1 MEKRLGFIDIK
12 SSAKRV
18 YFYVQRNSSK
28 VTRGPS
34 ILRYT
39 IQLLNVGGGMN
50 QSTGVFMAPK
60 PGVYHFDFTGVK
72 VGEMDSLV
80 IHLRVNGVRIGQSFS
95 GFGIAYVPVSIHST
109 LKLKSGD
116 RVDIFIEKGALAS
129 CGDKCIHFTGW
140 LLEED

>member
-1 MEKRLGFIDIK
+1 MNKQHSITIVFTVMEKRLGFIDIK

-50 QSTGVFMAPK
+50 QSTGVFTAPK
-60 PGVYHFDFTGVK
+60 PGVYHFDFT
-72 VGEMDSLV
+72 
-80 IHLRVNGVRIGQSFS
+80 
-95 GFGIAYVPVSIHST
+95 Y
-109 LKLKSGD
+109 
-116 RVDIFIEKGALAS
+116 
-129 CGDKCIHFTGW
+129 
-140 LLEED
+140 